1 MILSKYIRKCFLWFA
16 LLLTFSS
23 FCSDSTAQAPNWDSV
38 YVDYFTKY
46 SVIDTPAW
54 LFPMCFKNAFGEWDT
69 CYFGHDLKAT
79 IFWDTL
85 FDEKLRGIDTANFN
99 AFIEKPVLKDSAVKN
114 IIKNILSEPTF
125 SLNFTNGIMPL
136 TMYWDNNAFYSD
148 SLPYPDLDP
157 DPRAR
162 AELWCSDGNP
172 FNNNC
177 PINSPLYL
185 SDSSL
190 NGGSFPELRIDSIY
204 FDGNGIND
212 EPGTLLINIFPFDD
226 PIDAIGEQSESQN
239 IDIFPNPTSNVLR
252 IQSESNSPFNYRM
265 YNLLGEQVLK
275 SSTVALRE
283 AVIITNE
290 LKAGLYFVRI
300 EIESTVIVQKIIK
313 F

>member
-1 MILSKYIRKCFLWFA
+1 MSCSLI
-16 LLLTFSS
+16 
-23 FCSDSTAQAPNWDSV
+23 CSDAKAQAPNWDSV
-38 YVDYFTKY
+38 YADFLKIYQPV
-46 SVIDTPAW
+46 DTPAW
-54 LFPMCFKNAFGEWDT
+54 LFPMCFKNTFGQ
-69 CYFGHDLKAT
+69 
-79 IFWDTL
+79 WDTL
-85 FDEKLRGIDTANFN
+85 YFAHDDDATSILDSTLGEVKLIALDSSKFN
-99 AFIEKPVLKDSAVKN
+99 AFLKTTSNGDTVIKYEVNNINIES
-114 IIKNILSEPTF
+114 
-125 SLNFTNGIMPL
+125 NFTIKFTRGIMPL

-148 SLPYPDLDP
+148 SLPYPDLDTG
-157 DPRAR
+157 PRAR

-239 IDIFPNPTSNVLR
+239 IDISPNPTSNVLR

-275 SSTVALRE
+275 SNTVALRE

-290 LKAGLYFVRI
+290 FKAGFYFVRI
-300 EIESTVIVQKIIK
+300 EIESTVTVQKIIK
-313 F
+313 L